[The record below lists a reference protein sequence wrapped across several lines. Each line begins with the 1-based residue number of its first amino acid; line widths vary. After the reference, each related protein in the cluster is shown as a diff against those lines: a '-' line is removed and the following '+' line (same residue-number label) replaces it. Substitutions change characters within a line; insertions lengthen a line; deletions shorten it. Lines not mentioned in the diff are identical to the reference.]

1 MQTLLSQ
8 TWWNWKHTCN
18 WDIQLRIWD
27 IDVDVKI
34 TKNKIKYDN
43 WQILCYWLEQQVTF
57 LEKKNWHTVTKTIL
71 VKLINDHY
79 FTFAISESI
88 KMALSFIDDRG
99 TNSFSAAT
107 RRGLFLP
114 YLLDRY
120 MRKFLFLVY
129 TPALTRKK
137 KSS

>member
-1 MQTLLSQ
+1 MITDKLVLCVIVLL
-8 TWWNWKHTCN
+8 T
-18 WDIQLRIWD
+18 RIASD
-27 IDVDVKI
+27 
-34 TKNKIKYDN
+34 
-43 WQILCYWLEQQVTF
+43 F
-57 LEKKNWHTVTKTIL
+57 PKKKFGITKTIL

-88 KMALSFIDDRG
+88 KMALSFIDDKG

-107 RRGLFLP
+107 RRGFFFP

-137 KSS
+137 KIFLILLLIM